1 MSRSHRNP
9 FIANA
14 PIESEKADKQRA
26 HQRERKW
33 FHDHLHPN
41 VVQEEDFDIVS
52 FHEHPKSGREIF
64 AKHGKAFAED
74 NTQAQ
79 RK

>member
-1 MSRSHRNP
+1 MTRSHRTP

-14 PIESEKADKQRA
+14 PIESEKTDKKLA

-33 FHDHLHPN
+33 FNDHLHAN
-41 VVQEEDFDIVS
+41 VVQKEDFDIVS
-52 FHEHPKSGREIF
+52 FHEHPKSGRHLF
-64 AKHGKAFAED
+64 SKHGKALDESNVA
-74 NTQAQ
+74 AQ

>member
-33 FHDHLHPN
+33 FHDHLQPN

-52 FHEHPKSGREIF
+52 FHEHPKSGRVIF
-64 AKHGKAFAED
+64 AKHGKAFAEE
-74 NTQAQ
+74 NTQAH